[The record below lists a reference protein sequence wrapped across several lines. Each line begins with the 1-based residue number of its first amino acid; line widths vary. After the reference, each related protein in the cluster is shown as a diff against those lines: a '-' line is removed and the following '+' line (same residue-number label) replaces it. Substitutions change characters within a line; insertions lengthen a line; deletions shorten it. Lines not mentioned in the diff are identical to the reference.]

1 MVFGCCHRCHRR
13 PQLLFYFTIMQPVL
27 QVLFNKKI
35 LLVSWAVVAYRIT
48 FSSSSSP
55 SPDTTFD
62 AWNRNVFPLQFCV
75 FHEAWSLVGSH
86 LLRAH
91 SCERHANMSLL
102 IALWAVFVFLE
113 GVGDP
118 HPHGPVWL
126 FPMDPLKRGLEPGK
140 IWPKGIIAGDFLEFT
155 FWRNFRLFA
164 YTIRAECLF
173 SLSRRLP
180 KLP

>member
-1 MVFGCCHRCHRR
+1 
-13 PQLLFYFTIMQPVL
+13 MQPVL

-55 SPDTTFD
+55 SPDTSFD

-118 HPHGPVWL
+118 HPHGPVWFVVYHFRRPSSAL
-126 FPMDPLKRGLEPGK
+126 HNSEQPHKVLSSMLKAITLLLLLAIKRRCRV
-140 IWPKGIIAGDFLEFT
+140 FLCV
-155 FWRNFRLFA
+155 LIL
-164 YTIRAECLF
+164 YTAA
-173 SLSRRLP
+173 
-180 KLP
+180 KLGNALLK